1 MKSNVVEFS
10 KLSDLD
16 KQFVYLERQ
25 RFIIRHQAHKINV
38 IKELQLKRQLMQEI
52 SDVYS
57 QRS

>member
-1 MKSNVVEFS
+1 MKSNVIEVP

-16 KQFVYLERQ
+16 EQFVALERQ
-25 RFIIRHQAHKINV
+25 RFIIRHQAHKIGV

-52 SDVYS
+52 SHAYT

>member
-16 KQFVYLERQ
+16 KQFVCLEEQ
-25 RFIIRHQAHKINV
+25 RFMIRHQAHKINV
-38 IKELQLKRQLMQEI
+38 IKELRLKRQLMQEI
-52 SDVYS
+52 SHAYT